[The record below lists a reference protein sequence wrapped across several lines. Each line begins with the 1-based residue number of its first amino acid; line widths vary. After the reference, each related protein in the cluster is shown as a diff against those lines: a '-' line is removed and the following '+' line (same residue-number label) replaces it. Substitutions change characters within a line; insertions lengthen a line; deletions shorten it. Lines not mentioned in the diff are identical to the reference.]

1 MNLTEHK
8 FIVLCQEHYNPVG
21 IIRSLGETGIRPI
34 AIVIRG
40 AATVASKSKYISK
53 LHYVDSVEEGY
64 RLLLEQYGSQEE
76 PRPFLLTSDDTTTSY
91 LDAHYE
97 ELKNKFYFFNG
108 GQADRLTYYMNKNN
122 INQLAIKHGLNV
134 LNAVVAQKG
143 EIPEEL
149 EYPVITKAIASTMGG
164 WKDDVFICYNAEELK
179 TAYEKIKSSVVLL
192 QKYIVKK
199 NEHCMEGFSVDQGRK
214 MFISIA
220 SNYNYLLKS
229 AYSPYMTVRN
239 FDEPELQKKINA
251 MMEEIGFEG
260 IFEIE
265 FLIADDDQLY
275 FCEINFRNSTWSYAS
290 TCAGMNL
297 PYMWAEGMLSKQI
310 RPDAYKKI
318 SENFNAMVEFPDFK
332 HRVLGRKISF
342 AQWINEWKNC
352 KCTYYYNKRDPKPF
366 WSFLFSKVT
375 GIK

>member
-1 MNLTEHK
+1 MTLTEHK
-8 FIVLCQEHYNPVG
+8 FIVFCQEHYNPLG
-21 IIRSLGETGIRPI
+21 IIRSLGEKGIHP
-34 AIVIRG
+34 IVIVVKG
-40 AATVASKSKYISK
+40 GATVASKSKYISK
-53 LHYVDSVEEGY
+53 LYYVDSLEEGY
-64 RLLLEQYGSQEE
+64 RLLLERYGCESEC
-76 PRPFLLTSDDTTTSY
+76 RPFLLTSDDTITSY

-97 ELKNKFYFFNG
+97 ELKGKFYFFNG
-108 GQADRLTYYMNKNN
+108 GQADRLGYYMNKDN

-134 LNAVVAQKG
+134 LHAVVAEKG
-143 EIPEEL
+143 EIPADL
-149 EYPVITKAIASTMGG
+149 EYPVITKAIASTVGG
-164 WKDDVFICYNAEELK
+164 WKEDVFVCHNAEELK
-179 TAYEKIKSSVVLL
+179 KAYEKIISPVVLL

-214 MFISIA
+214 VFVSIA

-239 FDEPELQKKINA
+239 FDDPELQKKINA

-265 FLIADDDQLY
+265 FLISQDGTLY

-297 PYMWAEGMLSKQI
+297 PYLWAEGMLTKQI
-310 RPDAYKKI
+310 RPDTYQPI
-318 SENFNAMVEFPDFK
+318 HENFNAMVDFPDFK
-332 HRVLGRKISF
+332 NRVIGRMISPI
-342 AQWINEWKNC
+342 QWFKEWKSAD
-352 KCTYYYNKRDPKPF
+352 CTYYYNKRDPKPF
-366 WSFLFSKVT
+366 WFYLFSKAT